1 MEEDMPEQ
9 ANEIYLIQTKD
20 KAVFALDG
28 PKPQFLVDTPHFK
41 VLVAGL
47 EPGQQIPPHPDVTAM
62 YYFLEGSGL
71 ITVGDESFAIQ
82 PGVTVIA
89 PDGAPRGMNAK
100 TRVIFLGAKAT

>member
-1 MEEDMPEQ
+1 MPEQ
-9 ANEIYLIQTKD
+9 TLDFYLPRTKD
-20 KAVFALDG
+20 KAVFSPDG

-47 EPGQQIPPHPDVTAM
+47 EPGQQIPLHPDVTAM

-71 ITVGDESFAIQ
+71 ITVGEESYAIQ

-89 PDGAPRGMNAK
+89 PEGAARGMNAR